1 MEFTFYL
8 YAVALCGGKFNAEKQ
23 VFNDKEKA
31 VEFAFNR
38 IYNDNSESASI
49 VYCDNLHTNT
59 IATIDKN
66 STVGD
71 YFNIMGKLPGG
82 HIYKAA

>member
-59 IATIDKN
+59 IATIDKK
-66 STVGD
+66 STVAD
-71 YFNIMGKLPGG
+71 YFSLTGKLPGG